1 MSKYKLC
8 TPETAK
14 LQLVCPSDI
23 FRGGQLVSVVSV
35 TLRYIPRGFDWI
47 PMDSD
52 GIPMG
57 SAALQWHSIVFSGFH
72 GIPTAFNV
80 ILMNPVSEYSC
91 CPPLATTGGWGQIQK

>member
-1 MSKYKLC
+1 MGSTCFHRDPGEL
-8 TPETAK
+8 
-14 LQLVCPSDI
+14 
-23 FRGGQLVSVVSV
+23 RW
-35 TLRYIPRGFDWI
+35 TLKGSEGVRYIPRGFDWI

-80 ILMNPVSEYSC
+80 ILMNPVSEHSR
-91 CPPLATTGGWGQIQK
+91 CPSLDTSGAAI